1 MLLKV
6 YDRDSDSI
14 KPFGLFCS
22 VSNSFWDLY
31 LHFEVILARNVT
43 MWAIPKLAAVLLEV
57 TRPEDQES
65 YYIVSCFKC
74 KDFGDYHSEN
84 KRFKFCMEEIF
95 HFLNIIDIITLVLI
109 EKIFKF
115 LRTDDIYCLW
125 SDGFVTF
132 CLLIDCTQFYLW
144 FYS

>member
-1 MLLKV
+1 M
-6 YDRDSDSI
+6 
-14 KPFGLFCS
+14 
-22 VSNSFWDLY
+22 
-31 LHFEVILARNVT
+31 HFEVILARNVT

-57 TRPEDQES
+57 TRLEDQES

-84 KRFKFCMEEIF
+84 KRFKFSMEEIF

-115 LRTDDIYCLW
+115 LRTDDIYCL
-125 SDGFVTF
+125 
-132 CLLIDCTQFYLW
+132 
-144 FYS
+144 